1 MVYIKREVDELITKW
16 FDENEKNAL
25 MIFGARQVGKTE
37 SIRSFIRNKFE
48 IDNDDLLPEIN
59 IVINQEAR
67 DIILNNRVM
76 GEYSL
81 IESLFIQVKPQID
94 LENSKVL
101 FIDEIQALSNLKRE
115 QSDPV
120 IIKAIKSILKDN
132 KYKIIFSGSML
143 GTKLFNLDNENNE
156 LSKDIQFV
164 HMFPLTFMEFIEFL
178 DGNKK
183 AILEAKNSFS
193 LNKVLE
199 VDMHTHLLKRLAEF
213 SYVGGMPVA
222 VLTYSEGFDAN
233 KSHES
238 ILNLIDGYK
247 EDISKYYREEYDE
260 EGVKDFVFDYL
271 LDGFNHQDKQ
281 KYMKRLNEQERR
293 KFYNFIAYSDVGL
306 VVPHI
311 DEINK
316 KIEIQKSPKTYF
328 NDVGLLRCLENR
340 KAINL
345 NHMKE
350 ALISTIETGKKNT
363 NLDNNGKYFEQL
375 IAQELKARNFEYA
388 YFYSKLNSNELEFI
402 IDAANTKT
410 ALEIKSGDFHDFKS
424 IKNYVLSGNS
434 GLLSSIY
441 PYLGEYETNLNFIP
455 LYDLCFLNEADLC
468 NHKFEK
474 LNNLCSIVIGSG
486 RLPNNIGFFNNE
498 EKVN

>member
-1 MVYIKREVDELITKW
+1 MVYIKREVDELITNW

-37 SIRSFIRNKFE
+37 SIRNFIRNKFE

-115 QSDPV
+115 KSDPV

-143 GTKLFNLDNENNE
+143 GTKLFNLDNANNE

-183 AILEAKNSFS
+183 AILEAKSSFS

-281 KYMKRLNEQERR
+281 KFMKRLNEQERR
-293 KFYNFIAYSDVGL
+293 KFYNFIA
-306 VVPHI
+306 
-311 DEINK
+311 
-316 KIEIQKSPKTYF
+316 
-328 NDVGLLRCLENR
+328 
-340 KAINL
+340 
-345 NHMKE
+345 
-350 ALISTIETGKKNT
+350 
-363 NLDNNGKYFEQL
+363 
-375 IAQELKARNFEYA
+375 
-388 YFYSKLNSNELEFI
+388 
-402 IDAANTKT
+402 
-410 ALEIKSGDFHDFKS
+410 
-424 IKNYVLSGNS
+424 
-434 GLLSSIY
+434 
-441 PYLGEYETNLNFIP
+441 
-455 LYDLCFLNEADLC
+455 
-468 NHKFEK
+468 
-474 LNNLCSIVIGSG
+474 
-486 RLPNNIGFFNNE
+486 
-498 EKVN
+498 